1 MEDRIEEGYIPGA
14 INAIPIYKVEK
25 ILDQMKNCIC
35 KIKGKKIGT
44 GFFCK
49 ILYNNEL
56 IPVLMTNY
64 HVIDDNFIETN
75 KQLNVY
81 INQKLKVLNINKNSK
96 IYSSEIKKYDLMII
110 KIKEEDIKYY
120 LEIDDDIYVDDS
132 INSYK
137 EDSIYI
143 LHYPNNGNI
152 SVSFGYGINKN
163 DEYDIKHLLNT
174 YSGSSGGP
182 ILSLSTNK
190 IIGIHK
196 GCVRKNY
203 EIFNIGTYLK
213 YPLDELNKNNNGNK
227 NNNIKN
233 EIKIQLKINKD
244 DINKEIYFLDNTDG
258 DEASRCTHHDNLKE
272 LNELNT
278 ELYINYE
285 KYKYKKCFI
294 PKEEGIY
301 SILLKLNITI
311 KDCSF
316 MFFGCKNII
325 DLDLSSFYFK
335 NITNMFYM
343 FLGCTSLKSLPD
355 ISKWDTKNVT
365 AIAGIFS
372 YCSSLNSLPDIS
384 NWDTKNVTDM
394 HGIFFECSSLKYL
407 PDISK
412 WNTKNVT
419 NMSYMFAECSSLKS
433 LPDISKWDTKK
444 VDDMWGMFAKCNSL
458 KSLPD
463 FYLKRK

>member
-1 MEDRIEEGYIPGA
+1 MDDRIEEGYIPGT
-14 INAIPIYKVEK
+14 INSIPIDKVKK
-25 ILDQMKNCIC
+25 ILDQMKNSVC

-49 ILYNNEL
+49 LLYNNEY

-96 IYSSEIKKYDLMII
+96 IYSSVIMKYDLMII
-110 KIKEEDIKYY
+110 KIKEEDIKYD
-120 LEIDDDIYVDDS
+120 LDIDDNIYVDDS

-163 DEYDIKHLLNT
+163 DEYDIKHLLST
-174 YSGSSGGP
+174 DSGSSGEP

-196 GCVRKNY
+196 GFVRKKY

-213 YPLDELNKNNNGNK
+213 YPLDELNKNNNSNK

-244 DINKEIYFLDNTDG
+244 DINKKIYFLDNTDG
-258 DEASRCTHHDNLKE
+258 DEASRGSYHDNLKE
-272 LNELNT
+272 LNKLNT
-278 ELYINYE
+278 ELYINNE

-301 SILLKLNITI
+301 SILLK
-311 KDCSF
+311 
-316 MFFGCKNII
+316 
-325 DLDLSSFYFK
+325 
-335 NITNMFYM
+335 
-343 FLGCTSLKSLPD
+343 
-355 ISKWDTKNVT
+355 
-365 AIAGIFS
+365 
-372 YCSSLNSLPDIS
+372 
-384 NWDTKNVTDM
+384 
-394 HGIFFECSSLKYL
+394 
-407 PDISK
+407 
-412 WNTKNVT
+412 
-419 NMSYMFAECSSLKS
+419 
-433 LPDISKWDTKK
+433 
-444 VDDMWGMFAKCNSL
+444 
-458 KSLPD
+458 
-463 FYLKRK
+463 